1 MHTKQ
6 SILIQNSVF
15 TMSDIFD
22 RDRSGELISIHD
34 PDYPKI
40 YKLIQEAHRITAEI
54 NTVFHDEDEIRQLFS
69 ELTGSVIDETTAIC
83 QPFYTDFGKNIH
95 LGKNVFINT
104 ACTFIDRGGITLED
118 HVLLGPNVNLITTN
132 HAFNPADRRST
143 ISKPIR
149 VCENAW
155 IGACAI
161 VLPGVTIGK
170 NSIVAAGSVVTKDV
184 PADTV
189 VGGNPAK
196 FLKHISEE

>member
-1 MHTKQ
+1 
-6 SILIQNSVF
+6 
-15 TMSDIFD
+15 MSDIFD
-22 RDRSGELISIHD
+22 RDRSGEIISIKD
-34 PDYPKI
+34 PDYHLI
-40 YKLIQEAHRITAEI
+40 YSLIKEAQRITAKI
-54 NTVFHDEDEIRQLFS
+54 NTEYHDEDEIRQLFS
-69 ELTGSVIDETTAIC
+69 ELTGSVVDETTVIC
-83 QPFYTDFGKNIH
+83 QPFYTDFGKNIR
-95 LGKNVFINT
+95 LGKDVFINT
-104 ACTFIDRGGITLED
+104 ACTFIGRGGITLED

-161 VLPGVTIGK
+161 VLPGVTVGK
-170 NSIVAAGSVVTKDV
+170 NAIIAAGSVVTKDV

-196 FLKHISEE
+196 FIKHISEE